1 MLEIQEA
8 TRVLGSHVNIVAS
21 MTEPAP
27 PENITA
33 ETETVNSTAT
43 LNPNITGTTSGT
55 STTTVTGTSMASNAA
70 VESSQN
76 NLESTISVAT
86 LQKQIDEM
94 KRKADSALVDTALSF
109 LQLLISKPTALF
121 DPYATLAALESLVDA
136 AREKKDDRAKR
147 FAVVLR
153 QCRPLVNNPAMQSI
167 LMKLV
172 ADKEESEVAKVID
185 KAVRRQSGPAN
196 RG

>member
-1 MLEIQEA
+1 M
-8 TRVLGSHVNIVAS
+8 
-21 MTEPAP
+21 
-27 PENITA
+27 
-33 ETETVNSTAT
+33 
-43 LNPNITGTTSGT
+43 
-55 STTTVTGTSMASNAA
+55 
-70 VESSQN
+70 
-76 NLESTISVAT
+76 AT

-109 LQLLISKPTALF
+109 LQLLISNPTALF
-121 DPYATLAALESLVDA
+121 DPYATRAALESLVDA

-172 ADKEESEVAKVID
+172 ADKEEAEVAKVID
-185 KAVRRQSGPAN
+185 KAVRRQSAPAN
-196 RG
+196 RGQRGASGRTRGSPYFRGNRGTGRQPQKCYSCGQQGHFARDCGKRS